1 MVQVLRKELS
11 EMRLMEP
18 ASIGSLHLQ
27 NRLVMLAT
35 HLSYCEDGVVSQKLI
50 DFYSVRARYK
60 PGLVIVGGCYIEH
73 LGMSTPTMIG
83 ISKDE
88 HIPGL
93 AKLVS
98 AVHSFGVPVGAQLY
112 HAGRYA
118 HSLVLG
124 ETAVSASAVPSRFT
138 KETPRELSID
148 EIRTTV
154 DNFGAAA
161 ARAKTAGFDAVEIL
175 GSAGYLINQ
184 FLAAATNLRSDEYG
198 GDLKSRARF
207 AIEVVKAVR
216 HKTGARFP
224 ILYRM
229 GGDDF
234 VPGGNTLVENR
245 QLAPLLVKAGVDCF
259 NVTGGW
265 HETRIP
271 QITMNVPRGHY
282 SYLAEGIAE
291 VVHVPV
297 IACNRINS
305 PSVAEHILSRGKVSL
320 IGMSRAFIAD
330 PEIPDKIRSG
340 RFQEIRPCI
349 ACNQGCLDRVF
360 MIEPVT
366 CALNPEAGM
375 ESERVIGPPGK
386 GSVAVV
392 GAGPAGMEASR
403 VLSLRGFD
411 VTLFEQNS
419 EPGGL
424 LRLAAKIPGRG
435 EFAAYTSYIRRELE
449 RLGVDMRLRTPAT
462 LSLLAAESYEAVI
475 CATGTVPCLPPI
487 DGVEQPHVMT
497 AYDAIELSPTS
508 LGRTVIVGGGAIGCY
523 AALFV
528 APQAES
534 VEILERGDAIGTDLG
549 RSTRWVILKALG
561 DKEVHLHPKVE
572 VSEII
577 GDYVLTL
584 ENGRRSMQSAD
595 TVIIAAKPLPQ
606 NRLADQLRQNRIRV
620 DTVGSIQGTDD
631 LLECVHSSYVFANKF
646 VIS

>member
-1 MVQVLRKELS
+1 
-11 EMRLMEP
+11 
-18 ASIGSLHLQ
+18 
-27 NRLVMLAT
+27 MLAT
-35 HLSYCEDGVVSQKLI
+35 HLSYCEDGIVSQKLL
-50 DFYSVRARYK
+50 DFYCVRARHK
-60 PGLVIVGGCYIEH
+60 PGLIIVGGCYVEH

-93 AKLVS
+93 AKLAS
-98 AVHSFGVPVGAQLY
+98 SIHSSGVPAAAQLY

-124 ETAVSASAVPSRFT
+124 ESAVSASAVPSRLT
-138 KETPRELSID
+138 KETPRELSTD

-154 DNFGAAA
+154 ENFGAAS

-184 FLAAATNLRSDEYG
+184 FLAAATNLRKDEYG
-198 GDLKSRARF
+198 GELKSRARF

-216 HKTGARFP
+216 HRVGARFP
-224 ILYRM
+224 IVYRM

-234 VPGGNTLVENR
+234 IPGGNTLVENR
-245 QLAPLLVKAGVDCF
+245 QLAPMLVKAGVDCF

-271 QITMNVPRGHY
+271 QITMDVPRGHY

-305 PSVAEHILSRGKVSL
+305 AGVAEHILSRGKVSL

-330 PEIPDKIRSG
+330 PELPEKIRSG
-340 RFQEIRPCI
+340 RVQEIRPCI

-375 ESERVIGPPGK
+375 ESERTLGSSGK
-386 GSVAVV
+386 GSIAVV
-392 GAGPAGMEASR
+392 GAGPAGMEVSR
-403 VLSLRGFD
+403 VLALRGFD

-424 LRLAAKIPGRG
+424 LRLAARIPGRG
-435 EFAAYTSYIRRELE
+435 EFAAYTAYMWKELH
-449 RLGVDMRLRTPAT
+449 RLGVDLRLRTPAT
-462 LSLLAAESYEAVI
+462 LSMLAAESYDSVV
-475 CATGTVPCLPPI
+475 CATGTVPCSPPI
-487 DGVEQPHVMT
+487 DGIEQPHVMT
-497 AYDAIELSPTS
+497 AYDAIKLSPTN
-508 LGRTVIVGGGAIGCY
+508 LGRTVIIGGGSVGCY
-523 AALFV
+523 AALLI

-534 VEILERGDAIGTDLG
+534 VEILERGDSIGTDLG
-549 RSTRWVILKALG
+549 RSTRWVIMKALKAK
-561 DKEVHLHPKVE
+561 DIQLHPKNE
-572 VSEII
+572 VSEITS
-577 GDYVLTL
+577 DYVLAL
-584 ENGRRSMQSAD
+584 ENGHRFMYSAD
-595 TVIIAAKPLPQ
+595 TVIVAAKPLPQ
-606 NRLADQLRQNRIRV
+606 NRLAEQLRQNGIKV
-620 DTVGSIQGTDD
+620 DTIGSIQGTDD
-631 LLECVHSSYVFANKF
+631 LLECVHSSYVFANKLAL
-646 VIS
+646 S